1 MLTYLFSYLHISKQF
16 ITNIWNSYQ
25 FMSLCSMK
33 YHSEMLQNMP
43 NFMYVCIRKPEVA
56 FTIFLCYF
64 ILKQMLWSIST
75 SFVVCHQKI
84 LNTYRHRPG
93 ASAFIRKMGFYIQ
106 KVLQILK
113 HLVKHK
119 SHISNVYRRAEVKNI
134 WGKIQFIYLNPTLSA
149 IYFQIPEELL

>member
-1 MLTYLFSYLHISKQF
+1 
-16 ITNIWNSYQ
+16 
-25 FMSLCSMK
+25 MK

-84 LNTYRHRPG
+84 LNIYRHRPG
-93 ASAFIRKMGFYIQ
+93 ARAFIREMGFYIQ

-113 HLVKHK
+113 HFIKHK

-134 WGKIQFIYLNPTLSA
+134 WGKKIQFLYLNPTLSA